1 MGDSWSDLR
10 RRVAR
15 IGASLDVVVRS
26 DPEVCGLSGLDL
38 SPHPSSQWVRRLH
51 GGMSHPDQLSKRT
64 GGELN
69 LHAGCVGQATPS
81 SHEQTSSKAP
91 TIPTAGLPPKTAFSV
106 RGCVPAT
113 RRRALM
119 LAAGLGIAVLLQQLP
134 QQVDVLLLVSEAI
147 DNLIGGIQQLLEAML
162 GLAAIVV
169 IASLVVLASVLSFG
183 GVWRLIRLVRML
195 LKRNPQGRR

>member
-1 MGDSWSDLR
+1 MNRRARKPQRSQ
-10 RRVAR
+10 RRVFSPKR
-15 IGASLDVVVRS
+15 PFPYVVVFR
-26 DPEVCGLSGLDL
+26 
-38 SPHPSSQWVRRLH
+38 
-51 GGMSHPDQLSKRT
+51 QL
-64 GGELN
+64 
-69 LHAGCVGQATPS
+69 V
-81 SHEQTSSKAP
+81 
-91 TIPTAGLPPKTAFSV
+91 AGL
-106 RGCVPAT
+106 
-113 RRRALM
+113 LM

-147 DNLIGGIQQLLEAML
+147 DNLIGGIQQLLEATL

>member
-1 MGDSWSDLR
+1 MNRRARTSHRSQ
-10 RRVAR
+10 RRVFR
-15 IGASLDVVVRS
+15 PKRPFPYVVVFR
-26 DPEVCGLSGLDL
+26 
-38 SPHPSSQWVRRLH
+38 
-51 GGMSHPDQLSKRT
+51 QL
-64 GGELN
+64 
-69 LHAGCVGQATPS
+69 V
-81 SHEQTSSKAP
+81 
-91 TIPTAGLPPKTAFSV
+91 AGL
-106 RGCVPAT
+106 
-113 RRRALM
+113 LM

-147 DNLIGGIQQLLEAML
+147 DDLIGGIQQLLEAML

>member
-1 MGDSWSDLR
+1 MNR
-10 RRVAR
+10 RARKPQRSQWRVFR
-15 IGASLDVVVRS
+15 PKRPFPYVVVFR
-26 DPEVCGLSGLDL
+26 
-38 SPHPSSQWVRRLH
+38 
-51 GGMSHPDQLSKRT
+51 QL
-64 GGELN
+64 
-69 LHAGCVGQATPS
+69 V
-81 SHEQTSSKAP
+81 
-91 TIPTAGLPPKTAFSV
+91 AGL
-106 RGCVPAT
+106 
-113 RRRALM
+113 LM

-147 DNLIGGIQQLLEAML
+147 DNLIGGIQQLLEATL

>member
-1 MGDSWSDLR
+1 MNRRARKPQRSQ
-10 RRVAR
+10 RRVFR
-15 IGASLDVVVRS
+15 PKRPFPYVVVFR
-26 DPEVCGLSGLDL
+26 
-38 SPHPSSQWVRRLH
+38 
-51 GGMSHPDQLSKRT
+51 QL
-64 GGELN
+64 
-69 LHAGCVGQATPS
+69 V
-81 SHEQTSSKAP
+81 
-91 TIPTAGLPPKTAFSV
+91 AGL
-106 RGCVPAT
+106 
-113 RRRALM
+113 LM

-147 DNLIGGIQQLLEAML
+147 DNLIGGIQQLLEATL

>member
-1 MGDSWSDLR
+1 MNRRARKPQRSQ
-10 RRVAR
+10 RRVFR
-15 IGASLDVVVRS
+15 PKRPFPYVVVFR
-26 DPEVCGLSGLDL
+26 
-38 SPHPSSQWVRRLH
+38 
-51 GGMSHPDQLSKRT
+51 QL
-64 GGELN
+64 
-69 LHAGCVGQATPS
+69 V
-81 SHEQTSSKAP
+81 
-91 TIPTAGLPPKTAFSV
+91 AGL
-106 RGCVPAT
+106 
-113 RRRALM
+113 LM

-169 IASLVVLASVLSFG
+169 IASLVLLARVLSFG